1 MMEENEDTDRNEDE
15 DEVHRR
21 TRSMN
26 MVKIQNQN
34 VAGDVGGTAWTCDG
48 QTNTINF
55 IQFVCQSPWL
65 LDAARDEYLRVAGR
79 KEVGGASSP
88 RKTNC
93 LQYYHYEIIDYFS
106 LRNNQLLIGLATYWR
121 ARLVLLPEFDRSIGR
136 RTFQEVPTSKLRL
149 SYEYVLQYKR
159 SGIRGT

>member
-21 TRSMN
+21 RRSMN

-34 VAGDVGGTAWTCDG
+34 QNAAGGVDGEAWTCDG

-79 KEVGGASSP
+79 KEVGDP
-88 RKTNC
+88 PHFERRTVYNT
-93 LQYYHYEIIDYFS
+93 I
-106 LRNNQLLIGLATYWR
+106 LRNHRLLFVTQQQTTNWAGD
-121 ARLVLLPEFDRSIGR
+121 VLNH
-136 RTFQEVPTSKLRL
+136 
-149 SYEYVLQYKR
+149 
-159 SGIRGT
+159 